1 MKNLRTAL
9 AVLFLAVLFCLL
21 SMNAF
26 AANCTHNDYDENGI
40 CRICGD
46 IRERTCD
53 TVYCEKG
60 RLTVFGKVPENIMP
74 YIEPVF
80 VNKDNAAAWSG
91 RKDVSDLCYRM
102 YEITLADSF
111 GTVYESPNAMLTKIN
126 SEFRYKVHDVHLYRV
141 YDKTFYDEYGRPYV
155 KTVGEELKGAEW
167 DSERITFSY
176 TMPEKWLIV
185 GTPDAWGLLAMRLNR
200 LTAYEAGKDQS
211 GEQLNQLLLS
221 VDEAAAVLR
230 ANGVGDAELF
240 NHEGID
246 WTVYNGLRSSALR
259 ELELKSGNVSV
270 SGTMPGNSWLE
281 VTQVPLEEVADYVQP
296 EEVLLFAYD
305 IKIKYGPGFE
315 FQPLED
321 SPLEVVIRDVDV
333 SSEDEVQITHI
344 DEKEEASV
352 VECSVADNGSLSFDA
367 ESFSIYLGTLLPKE
381 SEPVIAID
389 VGSWPAETT
398 FCGTQRAVI
407 VTVTNLE
414 GAEAFDVKVS
424 VDSPDFEIRVL
435 NEAEVSASGN
445 TLPLKCELRNVNL
458 TEGNRSCRFIVDYS
472 YKIGTEVKPGQAT
485 KQVDSLK
492 IIHNNLGGWCLYPA
506 CDAYDPY
513 YNGMFTQGDQRT
525 YFRNNS
531 PKLETNLQYNAV
543 DARNHSFALVIDG
556 LIMDPSLY
564 TVYQLEGKDYAGVEL
579 KNDLIISLRTGKHTI
594 RLTERDPFGNMH
606 YALSWFRI
614 SSAVNTGDEDL
625 KRITVLFVCGLTGA
639 ALSVLEFRK
648 RKHHS

>member
-1 MKNLRTAL
+1 MKNLRTAFT
-9 AVLFLAVLFCLL
+9 VLFLAMLFCLL
-21 SMNAF
+21 SVNAF
-26 AANCTHNDYDENGI
+26 AENCTHDDFDENGI

-60 RLTVFGKVPENIMP
+60 RLTVFGKVPENISP

-80 VNKDNAAAWSG
+80 VNKDNAAAWSN

-111 GTVYESPNAMLTKIN
+111 GTVFDSPDAMLTKIN
-126 SEFRYKVHDVHLYRV
+126 PEFKYRMNDVHLYRV
-141 YDKTFYDEYGRPYV
+141 YDKTFYDENGKPYI
-155 KTVGEELKGAEW
+155 KTVGEELKGAAW
-167 DSERITFSY
+167 DDERITFSY

-185 GTPDAWGLLAMRLNR
+185 GTPDAWGLLAMRLDR
-200 LTAYEAGKDQS
+200 LNQYKASQDPT
-211 GEQLNQLLLS
+211 GEQLNRMLLA

-240 NHEGID
+240 NHEGIL
-246 WTVYNGLRSSALR
+246 WNTYNTLRASALR
-259 ELELKSGNVSV
+259 ELTLENGSV
-270 SGTMPGNSWLE
+270 TVCGYMPGNSWLE
-281 VTQVPLEEVADYVQP
+281 VTPVPPEAVEDYLDP

-315 FQPLED
+315 FQPLEE
-321 SPLEVVIRDVDV
+321 SPLEVVISDVEV
-333 SSEDEVQITHI
+333 SSADEVQVTHI
-344 DEKEEASV
+344 DEKEAASS
-352 VECSVADNGSLSFDA
+352 VECSVTDEGALAFDA
-367 ESFSIYLGTLLPKE
+367 ESFSIYLGTLTPKE

-389 VGSWPAETT
+389 VASWPAETT
-398 FCGTQRAVI
+398 FCGTQR
-407 VTVTNLE
+407 TVSVSIWNLE

-424 VDSPDFEIRVL
+424 VDSPDFEIKIL
-435 NEAEVSASGN
+435 NEAEVSAAGN
-445 TLPLKCELRNVNL
+445 TLPLQCELKNTNL
-458 TEGNRSCRFIVDYS
+458 TEGNRTCRIIVDYS
-472 YKIGTEVKPGQAT
+472 FKIGTEVKPGQAT
-485 KQVDSLK
+485 KQVNALK

-513 YNGMFTQGDQRT
+513 YNGMFTLGDQRT

-531 PKLETNLQYNAV
+531 PRLETNLQYNAV
-543 DARNHSFALVIDG
+543 SARNHSFALVIDG
-556 LIMDPSLY
+556 IIMDPSLY
-564 TVYQLEGKDYAGVEL
+564 TVYQIEGKDYAGVEL

-625 KRITVLFVCGLTGA
+625 KRITVLFVCGMTGA
-639 ALSVLEFRK
+639 VLSVLEFRR
-648 RKHHS
+648 RKQHS